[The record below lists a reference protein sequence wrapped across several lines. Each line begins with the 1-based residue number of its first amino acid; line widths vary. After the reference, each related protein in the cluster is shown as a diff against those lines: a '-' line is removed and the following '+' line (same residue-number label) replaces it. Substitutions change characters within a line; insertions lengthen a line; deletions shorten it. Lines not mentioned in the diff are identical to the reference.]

1 MKNYFLVFFLISQ
14 ISGCLSG
21 KPDQIASKEDTL
33 EGKFGA
39 KKLYLWSRPVDPKKS
54 GSGRSCWYYK
64 EVSPAMELTE
74 QDALI
79 RSNKLNDYSIID
91 SEFRSQL
98 DKLVMEKL
106 LGAGV
111 DFAPCGLGA
120 ISFASMAA
128 TAGTAALALGV
139 SAGFLAHSCFK
150 NYEVGIIKLKEWRGA
165 GDAVGSLR
173 NGETDLGSMHPAS
186 KWELDMFREAIRRTV
201 SLGYELKPSCL
212 APKEFKQE
220 ILKKT

>member
-54 GSGRSCWYYK
+54 GPGRSCWYYK

-74 QDALI
+74 QDAFL
-79 RSNKLNDYSIID
+79 SSVKLNDNSLKD
-91 SEFRSQL
+91 SEISSQL
-98 DKLVMEKL
+98 DKLMKEKL
-106 LGAGV
+106 TGAGV
-111 DFAPCGLGA
+111 DSVPCVLGA
-120 ISFASMAA
+120 ISFGSIAA
-128 TAGTAALALGV
+128 TGGTAAIALGV
-139 SAGFLAHSCFK
+139 TGGFLAHTCYTNSSAVLDKF
-150 NYEVGIIKLKEWRGA
+150 NSWRGA
-165 GDAVGSLR
+165 RDGVASLR
-173 NGETDLGSMHPAS
+173 LGETGLGKQYPAT
-186 KWELDMFREAIRRTV
+186 KWELDMYREAIRRAL
-201 SLGYELKPSCL
+201 SLGYDLKPSCL